1 MAAATVPDRLE
12 HILNSIEAVLG
23 YWKGKKRSDFD
34 ADELR
39 RAATQRH
46 LEIIS
51 EASRRIPEADKT
63 DHPQIPWRD
72 ISSIGNVLRHRY
84 DTVSDDRIWEIV
96 TLDLRA
102 LRRSV
107 RKIIAKHKRKT

>member
-12 HILNSIEAVLG
+12 HIPSSIEAVLG
-23 YWKGKKRSDFD
+23 YWKGKKRSNFD

-51 EASRRIPEADKT
+51 EASRHIPEADKT

-72 ISSIGNVLRHRY
+72 ISNIGNVLRHRY

-102 LRRSV
+102 LRTAI
-107 RKIIAKHKRKT
+107 RKIIAKHKCKD